1 MDYEIVNKFL
11 LAGHLGG
18 TKARLCLIKP
28 AEERNPGLSSFERFY
43 QTRYSIGN
51 FQDLLPLVK
60 QFLKDAEQELTPKV
74 EIQKVCLAV
83 AGPVKDNKCKM
94 TNWSLEVD
102 GNLLAHKLVIKPENF
117 KLINDFQAVAY
128 GIKELKELKK
138 DDAFVT
144 LQEDE
149 RQEKGLIVVIGASTG
164 LRKSFLVQSSDGEQA
179 YATEGGHPQFA
190 PRTDLEFKLS
200 QYIIKNIRDENNR
213 PLERVSVER
222 VVSGRGIVSIYRF
235 LRDYPDPDK
244 RKQLLQPFTKQCID
258 ELQKKLSKA
267 SKKDKKKILQD
278 IDTLQKAPNTL
289 PEIEQMIKIW
299 QEEDERCRE
308 SVDPAAV
315 ISSAALAK
323 RDPLCM
329 KTMQMF
335 VEAYGAEAGNCALQ
349 FLPYGRLDI
358 AGGIAPQILPY
369 GGLYIAGGIAPQILP
384 LILEGSFMRA
394 FFQKGRMSELLKK
407 IPLHVVKNLEA
418 GLIGAARYA
427 ATKM

>member
-1 MDYEIVNKFL
+1 MNESNEFL

-18 TKARLCLIKP
+18 TKARLCLVKP
-28 AEERNPGLSSFERFY
+28 TEERQLGLGSFEFSY
-43 QTRYSIGN
+43 KNRYSIGN
-51 FQDLLPLVK
+51 FQDPLTLVK
-60 QFLKDAEQELTPKV
+60 QFLTDAKQELTQELTVKL
-74 EIQKVCLAV
+74 IQKVCWAV

-102 GNLLAHKLVIKPENF
+102 GKLLAQKLGIDPEKV
-117 KLINDFQAVAY
+117 KLINDFESVAY
-128 GIKELKELKK
+128 GITELKK
-138 DDAFVT
+138 FKKYDSFVT
-144 LQEDE
+144 LQKVEHQD
-149 RQEKGLIVVIGASTG
+149 RGLIVVIGAATG
-164 LRKSFLVQSSDGEQA
+164 LGKSFLVQTSDGEKA

-190 PRTDLEFKLS
+190 PPTDLEFELW
-200 QYIIKNIRDENNR
+200 QYIIRNIRDENKK
-213 PLERVSVER
+213 PLQRVSVER

-235 LRDYPDPDK
+235 LRDYPDREK
-244 RKQLLQPFTKQCID
+244 LLQKFKQQRID

-267 SKKDKKKILQD
+267 SQKDQKQILQD
-278 IDTLQKAPNTL
+278 IDTLQEAPNTL
-289 PEIEQMIKIW
+289 PEIEQIIKIW
-299 QEEDERCRE
+299 EEEDERCRE

-315 ISSAALAK
+315 ISSAALFK
-323 RDPLCM
+323 RDLLCM

-358 AGGIAPQILPY
+358 DGETAPPILDY

-394 FFQKGRMSELLKK
+394 FSQKGRMSELLKK

-427 ATKM
+427 AKKM